1 MAGMSPSGFM
11 TLGAP
16 GASEQIGGILQSIAG
31 NGNLTNQ
38 LLGKLIETLSTI
50 LPFSGATGTFTM
62 AAAASTTVNDTNV
75 KTNSIIIP
83 FPTNAAAGT
92 LVGSVESPYIAPGS
106 YVVGTSFAVACA
118 SGAASGTETF
128 AYILVNPTG

>member
-1 MAGMSPSGFM
+1 MAGVSPTGFAGLGSG
-11 TLGAP
+11 
-16 GASEQIGGILQSIAG
+16 EQIGGILQSISG
-31 NGNLTNQ
+31 NGSQLNQ
-38 LLGKLIETLSTI
+38 QLGKLIEVLSTI

-62 AAAASTTVNDTNV
+62 AAAASTTVAETNV
-75 KTNSIIIP
+75 KANSIIIP

-128 AYILVNPTG
+128 MYLLINPTG